1 MVPSVLRAARALAA
15 SATLAA
21 LVTATM
27 TVAGVAHAEKRG
39 TRAGSTGSPAPVPA
53 AALEVPCL
61 ASGVDGACTRWALDG
76 FYQSLAATEDGRAT
90 HPARMSFVGD
100 SITAS
105 DHIPMR
111 LREIFGARFGDG
123 GPGFIH
129 ISPAHDFCN
138 HQSVRRISG
147 GWTVHSVAN
156 QMAADHLLGFG
167 GGTAESAGGARL
179 RLVPVAPVVSR
190 AQVFYLAQPGGGTF
204 SVDIDGTDAATVA
217 TGGAGK
223 HGGFAEI
230 PVTGTLK
237 RFDLRA
243 RGKVR
248 LFGVVLEAARGVVVD
263 NLGVVNASTKTW
275 SRIEPGHW
283 REQIVARA
291 PDLMVVMIGANEAI
305 WIGGK
310 KLAAYEGVVR
320 NLLAPIRAAHPDGAC
335 LVISPL
341 AMVDYTQKGLPLR
354 RAIPAMVA
362 AQRAAAAATGCAFWD
377 IAAWMGN
384 AAGTAAWRK
393 AGLMTNDY
401 AHPSVAGDH
410 RIADALSAALLDGY
424 RRYRGH

>member
-1 MVPSVLRAARALAA
+1 MAARVAPIARAALAA
-15 SATLAA
+15 LA
-21 LVTATM
+21 LM
-27 TVAGVAHAEKRG
+27 TVAGVAHGERRG
-39 TRAGSTGSPAPVPA
+39 VRGGSTGSAVPVPA
-53 AALEVPCL
+53 ATLEIPCL
-61 ASGVDGACTRWALDG
+61 QVGADGRCGRGALDG
-76 FYQSLAATEDGRAT
+76 FYQALGATEDDRAS
-90 HPARMSFVGD
+90 HPARISFVGD

-111 LREIFGARFGDG
+111 LREVFGARFGDG

-129 ISPAHDFCN
+129 ISPPHDFCN
-138 HQSVRRISG
+138 HQSVRRMSG

-156 QMAADHLLGFG
+156 QMSADHLLGFG
-167 GGTAESAGGARL
+167 GGTAETTGGGRL
-179 RLVPVAPVVSR
+179 RLTPVAPVVAR

-204 SVDIDGTDAATVA
+204 EVDVDGTDAATVA
-217 TGGAGK
+217 TGAASK
-223 HGGFAEI
+223 RGGFAEV
-230 PVTGTLK
+230 PVTGILK

-275 SRIEPGHW
+275 SKIEPGHW
-283 REQIVARA
+283 REQIIARA

-310 KLAAYEGVVR
+310 KLAAYEQTVR
-320 NLLAPIRAAHPDGAC
+320 TLLAPIRAAHPDGAC

-362 AQRAAAAATGCAFWD
+362 AQRAAAAASGCAFWD

-410 RIADALSAALLDGY
+410 RIADALAAALLDGY